1 MTKAL
6 RFSLAATLVM
16 LVAGCSIPGTP
27 WDEKEEK
34 RMVSKISLQE
44 AAEKGDA
51 ILLDTISSV
60 QPPLNWVHYAPTESG
75 CGDYT
80 IDGKTTGAATRRAA
94 VMTVVS
100 EERRGNLLG
109 VLERLWKK
117 KGYEI
122 TGTNPSK
129 DTPAIFA
136 RTPEDFRI
144 SVKVGAKGQFFFSM
158 ATPCFIESEV
168 APPRTEANGT
178 PFEGSK
184 VPSPSV
190 HSDFW
195 SATTP
200 APSTPP
206 SA

>member
-1 MTKAL
+1 MTKTL
-6 RFSLAATLVM
+6 RCSLAAALVM
-16 LVAGCSIPGTP
+16 VVAGCGIPGTS
-27 WDEKEEK
+27 WGEKEEK
-34 RMVSKISLQE
+34 HVVSKMSLQE
-44 AAEKGDA
+44 AAEKADT
-51 ILLDTISSV
+51 IMLETISSV

-117 KGYEI
+117 QGYEI
-122 TGTNPSK
+122 TSTNPAK
-129 DTPAIFA
+129 ETPAIFA
-136 RTPEDFRI
+136 RTPEDFRM
-144 SVKVGAKGQFFFSM
+144 SVKVGAKGQVFFSL

-168 APPRTEANGT
+168 APPKTKANGT
-178 PFEGSK
+178 PFEGPK

-195 SATTP
+195 SASTP

-206 SA
+206 AL